1 MDFYVVILV
10 LRISI
15 KDEEK
20 IIKSRFRKKV
30 GSNTKKAVM
39 IKIVIIFILQ
49 SKQHKIY
56 FFYSVQVFW
65 VSYYLRIMSRVKQKC
80 LCLNVLKVH

>member
-15 KDEEK
+15 KGEEK
-20 IIKSRFRKKV
+20 IIKSRFRKKL

-39 IKIVIIFILQ
+39 IKNVIIFILQ

-56 FFYSVQVFW
+56 FFTLFRS
-65 VSYYLRIMSRVKQKC
+65 SGCHITSE
-80 LCLNVLKVH
+80 

>member
-15 KDEEK
+15 TDEEK
-20 IIKSRFRKKV
+20 IIKSRFIKKL
-30 GSNTKKAVM
+30 GSNTKKGVM
-39 IKIVIIFILQ
+39 IKNAIIFILQ

-56 FFYSVQVFW
+56 F
-65 VSYYLRIMSRVKQKC
+65 
-80 LCLNVLKVH
+80 